1 MVMFL
6 LGQRLSEAEVNGD
19 IVYNLKNIVVGS

>member
-6 LGQRLSEAEVNGD
+6 LGQSLSEAEVNGD